1 MANLFGRKAKA
12 PALMPVDGCAI
23 QINDTIALTVNPTA
37 GDVILFRLP
46 AGIELGNLKIK
57 CSDIDTNGTPT
68 VVFRVGYT
76 PCDTGSTLAADSVA
90 FAPAGQTNAQAGTT
104 LDCSFHPIKFEEDV
118 YVTVTINTAAAT
130 FAAGL
135 ISMIAVGSAI
145 GPK

>member
-1 MANLFGRKAKA
+1 MANLYGRKAKA

-37 GDVILFRLP
+37 GDVINFRLP
-46 AGIELGNLKIK
+46 GGIELGNLKIK
-57 CSDIDTNGTPT
+57 CADIDTNGTPT
-68 VVFRVGYT
+68 AVFRVGYT
-76 PCDTGSTLAADSVA
+76 PCDTGSALAADSVA
-90 FAPAGQTNAQAGTT
+90 FAAAGQTNAQAGTT

>member
-1 MANLFGRKAKA
+1 MANLYGRKAKA
-12 PALMPVDGCAI
+12 PAFMPVDGCAI
-23 QINDTIALTVNPTA
+23 QINDTIALTANPTA
-37 GDVILFRLP
+37 GDVINFRLP
-46 AGIELGNLKIK
+46 AGIELGSLKIK

-76 PCDTGSTLAADSVA
+76 PCDTGSALAADSTA
-90 FAPAGQTNAQAGTT
+90 FAAAGQTHAQAGTT

-130 FAAGL
+130 FAAGS

>member
-23 QINDTIALTVNPTA
+23 QINDTIALTVNPAA
-37 GDVILFRLP
+37 GDVINFRLP

-57 CSDIDTNGTPT
+57 CGDLDTGTGFL
-68 VVFRVGYT
+68 FRVGYT

-90 FAPAGQTNAQAGTT
+90 FAPAGQTNAHTGTT

-118 YVTVTINTAAAT
+118 YVTVTVNAAST
-130 FAAGL
+130 GFTAGL
-135 ISMIAVGSAI
+135 ISMIAIGSAI